1 MNWFVLAL
9 ATAFLTALSAM
20 LNKKA
25 LHYWSEP
32 VMLLVSSGIL
42 GILLF
47 SVSGGCTVSREFFIY
62 LPISIIIHL
71 CASILNLKA
80 LKSGDLSLVFPL
92 INLTPLFMFVT
103 SPLIGKEFPKPI
115 TIPGILL
122 IVMGAYMLNLKS
134 GEKNFFAPI
143 KALWHHKGA
152 RYMTGVAFFWS
163 LAGNTDKIGVLHSSS
178 AFWGASV
185 KTGVALFMLPVVLIS
200 SHKNRKR
207 VIAPDAENKP
217 GKAWLYLLIVPLII
231 AINIVCNMEAYKL
244 TLAINVVSV
253 KRLCSLFSVLLA
265 WLFLGEKSIRQRMG
279 AAAVMVAGVL
289 WVGFIP

>member
-1 MNWFVLAL
+1 
-9 ATAFLTALSAM
+9 M

-32 VMLLVSSGIL
+32 VMLLASSSIL
-42 GILLF
+42 GVLLF
-47 SVSGGCTVSREFFIY
+47 SISGGCAVSKDFYIY
-62 LPISIIIHL
+62 LPVSIIIHL
-71 CASILNLKA
+71 CASVLNLKA

-122 IVMGAYMLNLKS
+122 IVVGAYMLS
-134 GEKNFFAPI
+134 IEKGSRDFWAPI
-143 KALWHHKGA
+143 KALWYHKGA

-163 LAGNTDKIGVLHSSS
+163 VAGNTDKLGVQASSA

-185 KTGVALFMLPVVLIS
+185 KTGVALFMLPVVIRKLIQ
-200 SHKNRKR
+200 NRHQ
-207 VIAPDAENKP
+207 APQQEKE
-217 GKAWLYLLIVPLII
+217 GHSKWVWLYLLIVPLILTV
-231 AINIVCNMEAYKL
+231 NIICNMEAYKL

-265 WLFLGEKSIRQRMG
+265 WLVLGEKNIRQRMG
-279 AAAVMVAGVL
+279 AAAVMVVGVL
-289 WVGFIP
+289 WVGFAP